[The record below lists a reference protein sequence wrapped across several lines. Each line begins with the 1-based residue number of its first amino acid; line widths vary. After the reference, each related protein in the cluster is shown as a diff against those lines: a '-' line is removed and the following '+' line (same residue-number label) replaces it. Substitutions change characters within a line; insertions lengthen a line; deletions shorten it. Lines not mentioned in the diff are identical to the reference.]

1 MQKSRQ
7 FQDVRKQ
14 GEGMKKETHTISFR
28 LDTHYL
34 LQLEEAASRSG
45 VSLHE
50 QARRLVIDS
59 LNRTDS
65 QAEVLEQLA
74 SLRQDLVKVGTIE
87 GQIQELRDDLAE
99 AVEWMSKKI
108 ASR

>member
-1 MQKSRQ
+1 
-7 FQDVRKQ
+7 
-14 GEGMKKETHTISFR
+14 MKKETHTISFR

-65 QAEVLEQLA
+65 QAEVLEQLT